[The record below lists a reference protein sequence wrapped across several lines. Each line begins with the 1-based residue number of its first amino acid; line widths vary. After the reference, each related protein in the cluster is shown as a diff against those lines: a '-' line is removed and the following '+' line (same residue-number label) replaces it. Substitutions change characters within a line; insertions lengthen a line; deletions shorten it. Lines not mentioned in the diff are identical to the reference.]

1 MNPTKY
7 IEIDLLFVSIHE
19 AISSHSVN
27 MIRKINH
34 FQCSAWLWMILFSV
48 CTPLSIFA
56 QGKPQ
61 IDGAAA
67 ICQGDSTVFTV
78 SNTYKTYKWS
88 TGDTTP
94 SIKIK
99 TSGAYAITVTD
110 ALNDTFKNTKTLI
123 VNALPN
129 ANILG
134 IPFVCNGRSTTLS
147 ILTSYPTMQWSTGSL
162 TKETF
167 VSQPSTVS
175 LTVTDANNCSASSS
189 IVIRDGSKPF
199 NALPD
204 SIKICEGDSAVLD
217 ATTTAAVSYYWSN
230 DSLRA
235 DIVVRDSGQYN
246 VIVSTGQCVS
256 YDTVYVLTLPPPK
269 VNLGMDTL
277 ICKGDTIR
285 LKAEKFDLYTYKWS
299 TGATTTSIRV
309 ADEKIYGVEVTFG
322 NCRATDS
329 IDIGI
334 FNKKQG
340 VQLDTVVCTPQYSIN
355 AVLSGAKTYLWKSG
369 GRDSVLTV
377 SKSNTYSVLV
387 GNGRC
392 TANLEYKL
400 RFKKIPI
407 VDLGA
412 DTLLCLETGAN
423 SLLLS
428 AGVKDDA
435 NYIWQDD
442 SNLPTFAVLKSGAFG
457 VNASN
462 ECGVGFDEI
471 KVEIKNCFSVFVPNA
486 FSPNEDGINESFTVN
501 ASSDVKE
508 VKSFLIF
515 NRWGDM
521 VFQAQNFLPD
531 AAEKNGWNG
540 MVGGKPLNPD
550 VYVYVVEF
558 VTKTGV
564 LLTQK
569 GDVTLMR

>member
-1 MNPTKY
+1 MHPTKY
-7 IEIDLLFVSIHE
+7 IKSALLFVSIHGLT
-19 AISSHSVN
+19 SSRPVIK
-27 MIRKINH
+27 IRKVTHLRFLIL
-34 FQCSAWLWMILFSV
+34 FWVILFSV
-48 CTPLSIFA
+48 GGPLSIYA
-56 QGKPQ
+56 QNKPQ

-67 ICQGDSTVFTV
+67 ICQGDSTIFTV
-78 SNTYKTYKWS
+78 SNIYKTYKWS

-99 TSGAYAITVTD
+99 SSGSYAITVTD
-110 ALNDTFKNTKTLI
+110 VLNDTFFNAKMLI

-134 IPFVCNGRSTTLS
+134 IPFVCNGRATTLS
-147 ILTSYPTMQWSTGSL
+147 ILTSYPTMKWSTGSL
-162 TKETF
+162 SKETF

-189 IVIRDGSKPF
+189 IEVRDGSKPF

-204 SIKICEGDSAVLD
+204 SIKICAGDSAVLD
-217 ATTTAAVSYYWSN
+217 ATTTAAVSYYWNN
-230 DSLRA
+230 DSTRA
-235 DIVVRDSGQYN
+235 DIIVRDSGQYN

-256 YDTVYVLTLPPPK
+256 YDTVYVLTLPPPQ
-269 VNLGMDTL
+269 VNLGIDTL

-285 LKAEKFDLYTYKWS
+285 LKAEKFELYTYKWS

-309 ADEKIYGVEVTFG
+309 ADEKIYGVEVSFG

-329 IDIGI
+329 INIGI

-355 AVLSGAKTYLWKSG
+355 AVLSGAKSYLWKSG

-392 TANLEYKL
+392 TANLDYKV
-400 RFKKIPI
+400 RFKQIP
-407 VDLGA
+407 VVNLGR
-412 DTLLCLETGAN
+412 DTILCLEAGAN

-428 AGVKDDA
+428 AGVKDEA
-435 NYIWQDD
+435 NYIWQND
-442 SNLPTFAVLKSGAFG
+442 SNLPTFAVLQSGRISAT
-457 VNASN
+457 ASN
-462 ECGVGFDEI
+462 ECGVSFGAVNVI
-471 KVEIKNCFSVFVPNA
+471 IKNCYSVYIPNA
-486 FSPNEDGINESFTVN
+486 FSPNEDGINELVSVN

-540 MVGGKPLNPD
+540 MAGGKPLNPD

-558 VTKTGV
+558 VTKTGI
-564 LLTQK
+564 LLMQK
-569 GDVTLMR
+569 GDVTLIR